1 MELETIICEEMRSY
15 GCDSEGCEMSIQEP
29 NGEYYFH
36 RNQILSEVEYKK
48 MIYEQ
53 RRVRKKEEE
62 EEVGIT
68 AVGH

>member
-36 RNQILSEVEYKK
+36 RK
-48 MIYEQ
+48 
-53 RRVRKKEEE
+53 RRRRRRRKR
-62 EEVGIT
+62 
-68 AVGH
+68 